1 MKRVAIQGITGCFH
15 EQAARQYFSREQIE
29 IVPCRSFTK
38 LFEALKADH
47 DKLGI
52 MAIENT
58 IAGALLQNHELL
70 RESDHLIV
78 GEYKL
83 RIEHM
88 IAVLPD
94 VELEDVTEVDSHPI
108 ALMQCQKWLN
118 EHPKVEKVVE
128 KSDTAA
134 AAAEIARF
142 ERRNHAAICSELAAK
157 IYGLKI
163 LCRGVET
170 NKRNF
175 TRFLILA
182 PAERAAEMV
191 AHEKINKASIVFTLA
206 HSSGALSKVLTI
218 LSFYDLNLTKI
229 QSMPLIGR
237 EWEYQFYLDLSFTNY
252 ERYKQAIE
260 AIRPLTNY
268 IKNLGEY
275 VSFEVTE

>member
-1 MKRVAIQGITGCFH
+1 MKRVAIQGVAGCFH
-15 EQAARQYFSREQIE
+15 EQAAREYFSREQIE

-38 LFEALKADH
+38 LFETLKEDEG
-47 DKLGI
+47 KLGI

-70 RESDHLIV
+70 RESNQLIV

-83 RIEHM
+83 RIEHNV
-88 IAVLPD
+88 AVLPD
-94 VELEDVTEVDSHPI
+94 VGIEDVREVNSHPI
-108 ALMQCQKWLN
+108 ALMQCQRWLG
-118 EHPKVEKVVE
+118 EHPTIKVVE
-128 KSDTAA
+128 GDDTASSA
-134 AAAEIARF
+134 RAIAQNNL
-142 ERRNHAAICSELAAK
+142 RNHAAICSELAAK

-163 LCRGVET
+163 IDKGIET

-182 PAERAAEMV
+182 PEQAASQMV
-191 AHEKINKASIVFTLA
+191 SRETINKASIVFTLA

-229 QSMPLIGR
+229 QSMPIIGR
-237 EWEYQFYLDLSFTNY
+237 EWEYQFYLDLAFDDY
-252 ERYKQAIE
+252 ARYQQAIE
-260 AIRPLTNY
+260 AVRPLTNY